1 MIKTLN
7 KLFRKPMEKT
17 ILIIFMFFLT
27 SVLFGQSQPKY
38 ENVKDCVLNSITSE
52 DIMNY
57 ESEELYE
64 KYKEEC
70 GQSKTEHEEKMNE
83 FSKLL
88 NEWEIDDDDDDD
100 FNSYNFSSYELNCT
114 NYDGEKHCHVK
125 GIYPDGR
132 KYEGEFKD
140 GNPNG
145 QGEESY
151 PDGGKYI
158 GEWKDGKFHGEGILE
173 TPDGITYLGGWKDG
187 VRHGKGQQDRSWES
201 IEANSKET
209 GTEIRRGEW
218 KKGKLYNGESLFQMF
233 RIDEKGETKENRM
246 EIYKEGK
253 VDEDKSYRS
262 IVTKTIGLKFQRD

>member
-1 MIKTLN
+1 MKHL
-7 KLFRKPMEKT
+7 
-17 ILIIFMFFLT
+17 LIIL
-27 SVLFGQSQPKY
+27 SLLLLSSPLFGQSSKY
-38 ENVKDCVLNSITSE
+38 ENVNDCVLNSITSE

-57 ESEELYE
+57 ESEELFE

-83 FSKLL
+83 MRKLF
-88 NEWEIDDDDDDD
+88 NEMEIDDDDDD

-125 GIYPDGR
+125 GIFPDGR
-132 KYEGEFKD
+132 KYKGEFKD

-173 TPDGITYLGGWKDG
+173 TPDGITYLGGWKYG
-187 VRHGKGQQDRSWES
+187 VRHGLGRQIRNWVEIES
-201 IEANSKET
+201 NSEKRE
-209 GTEIRRGEW
+209 EEFREGEW
-218 KKGKLYNGESLFQMF
+218 KDGEFFNGNSIYLI
-233 RIDEKGETKENRM
+233 RLTDEKEITEVKVY
-246 EIYKEGK
+246 EIYKEG
-253 VDEDKSYRS
+253 EDNNKSGICRPVWGES
-262 IVTKTIGLKFQRD
+262 ASVKIV